1 MQREGHRRGR
11 PPPSPGRAATRPRQL
26 RPPGAP
32 RAQARLSLEEGLRG
46 PQKLGTRVQQLDVC
60 RPPAEQHRRRRGA
73 RLPCDVPPKD
83 TDAPR
88 HLRGPP
94 KFERLHVRNHLRRR
108 EGVLSGLAGA
118 AAARPE
124 EGGDQGLTAASCSS
138 RASSA
143 ASPAMSPCA
152 STTLQH
158 PCIHIETRRPAAAS
172 ARSTSALRGGQLS
185 PPPAPAGSP
194 QSAQMPGGAAP
205 PQPAEPARGSSV
217 SESLRTRTCRPA
229 AAARYIWHV
238 TLRPPGSPAGRPRRP
253 APAGTVLRWPRRL
266 PWLRPAPP
274 AAGTSSP

>member
-1 MQREGHRRGR
+1 M
-11 PPPSPGRAATRPRQL
+11 
-26 RPPGAP
+26 
-32 RAQARLSLEEGLRG
+32 
-46 PQKLGTRVQQLDVC
+46 C

-124 EGGDQGLTAASCSS
+124 EGGGQGLTAASCSS

-172 ARSTSALRGGQLS
+172 AL
-185 PPPAPAGSP
+185 
-194 QSAQMPGGAAP
+194 
-205 PQPAEPARGSSV
+205 
-217 SESLRTRTCRPA
+217 
-229 AAARYIWHV
+229 
-238 TLRPPGSPAGRPRRP
+238 AGRPP
-253 APAGTVLRWPRRL
+253 HCGAGSSHLHQPRQARHKVRKCRGVRL
-266 PWLRPAPP
+266 PRSQQSLRGAAQSASPSGPARAGQQQPRA
-274 AAGTSSP
+274 AAGM